1 MSEDSGVLDKR
12 RSAAGSGE
20 GRRLF
25 SLVEVA
31 QETGIPM
38 PILLRYKREHPD
50 RVPSE
55 GSGSQQ
61 RFPESAFH
69 ALREIQREEAE
80 TRDLPRRGGFGLL
93 SLPRLRRQV
102 RPSDKE
108 MEEEMEEVEE
118 VTADQAEPAAEPA
131 KAEAAPAAKAPPP
144 EREKPRRR
152 ASAPA
157 ERTPAAGAGML
168 SLVEI
173 SERLD
178 IPYPTLARYASQY
191 GDRIPHQGKG
201 RGRRFPP
208 EAIDVFQQIRK
219 ESRPG
224 RPPKIKKQQIVRP
237 LAPVKPVQAQ
247 ERPPA
252 PKPAMAK
259 PEAQPAAAGRPAAGD
274 EGQLARRIA
283 SLEESQRVL
292 EEQIRELIAALSR
305 PTTVTIQQV

>member
-1 MSEDSGVLDKR
+1 MTESSGVLDKP
-12 RSAAGSGE
+12 RSKSEGGE
-20 GRRLF
+20 ERRLY

-61 RFPESAFH
+61 RFPEEAFH

-93 SLPRLRRQV
+93 SLPRLRKQV
-102 RPSDKE
+102 RPSDE
-108 MEEEMEEVEE
+108 DEE
-118 VTADQAEPAAEPA
+118 AAAAQAEEATAAEAIP
-131 KAEAAPAAKAPPP
+131 APAAKAPQLTAPRARKRAAATPP
-144 EREKPRRR
+144 ATGGEL
-152 ASAPA
+152 
-157 ERTPAAGAGML
+157 L

-173 SERLD
+173 SARLD

-191 GDRIPHQGKG
+191 TDRIPHQGKG

-208 EAIDVFQQIRK
+208 EAIDVFRQIRK

-224 RPPKIKKQQIVRP
+224 RPPKAKKQQ
-237 LAPVKPVQAQ
+237 LAS
-247 ERPPA
+247 
-252 PKPAMAK
+252 
-259 PEAQPAAAGRPAAGD
+259 AAAPPKAAEAVAPRKAAEPARRAVAEAPTRIAD

-283 SLEESQRVL
+283 SLEESQRLL
-292 EEQIRELIAALSR
+292 EEQIRTLIAALSR
-305 PTTVTIQQV
+305 PATVTIQQV

>member
-1 MSEDSGVLDKR
+1 
-12 RSAAGSGE
+12 
-20 GRRLF
+20 
-25 SLVEVA
+25 
-31 QETGIPM
+31 M

-61 RFPESAFH
+61 RFPEQAFH
-69 ALREIQREEAE
+69 ALREIQREENE

-93 SLPRLRRQV
+93 SLPRLRKQV
-102 RPSDKE
+102 RPS
-108 MEEEMEEVEE
+108 EEEMEEMTAAQAEEAVEP
-118 VTADQAEPAAEPA
+118 AEPAAAPVA
-131 KAEAAPAAKAPPP
+131 PKPAPARTPL
-144 EREKPRRR
+144 RRQG
-152 ASAPA
+152 AAAQSAP
-157 ERTPAAGAGML
+157 RGDGGML

-201 RGRRFPP
+201 RGRRFPL
-208 EAIDVFQQIRK
+208 EAIDVFRQIRK

-224 RPPKIKKQQIVRP
+224 RPPKVKKVQAARP
-237 LAPVKPVQAQ
+237 EAPAKPAAPARAAAAKPV
-247 ERPPA
+247 
-252 PKPAMAK
+252 
-259 PEAQPAAAGRPAAGD
+259 AQPESRPVAAGRPAVGD

-283 SLEESQRVL
+283 SLEESQKVL
-292 EEQIRELIAALSR
+292 EEQIRALIAALSK

>member
-1 MSEDSGVLDKR
+1 MTENSGVLDKR
-12 RSAAGSGE
+12 SAADGGT
-20 GRRLF
+20 GRKLY

-61 RFPESAFH
+61 RFPEEAFH

-93 SLPRLRRQV
+93 SLPRLRKQV
-102 RPSDKE
+102 RPS
-108 MEEEMEEVEE
+108 EEESEEM
-118 VTADQAEPAAEPA
+118 TAAQAEQAAEPS
-131 KAEAAPAAKAPPP
+131 ESPAAPAAETERPDRAKARQP
-144 EREKPRRR
+144 RSKP
-152 ASAPA
+152 APSA
-157 ERTPAAGAGML
+157 TGDGAML

-208 EAIDVFQQIRK
+208 EAIEVFQQIRK

-224 RPPKIKKQQIVRP
+224 RPPKVKKQQVARP
-237 LAPVKPVQAQ
+237 QA
-247 ERPPA
+247 EATPA
-252 PKPAMAK
+252 PAR
-259 PEAQPAAAGRPAAGD
+259 EARPAARAAQAPAATTTPAPAGRPAAGE
-274 EGQLARRIA
+274 EGQLAQRIA

-292 EEQIRELIAALSR
+292 EEQIRALIAALSR

>member
-1 MSEDSGVLDKR
+1 MSENSGVLDKR
-12 RSAAGSGE
+12 RSSTEDGGE
-20 GRRLF
+20 RRLY

-61 RFPESAFH
+61 RFPEEAFH
-69 ALREIQREEAE
+69 ALREIQREESE

-93 SLPRLRRQV
+93 SLPRLRKQV
-102 RPSDKE
+102 RPSD
-108 MEEEMEEVEE
+108 EEMEDL
-118 VTADQAEPAAEPA
+118 TAAE
-131 KAEAAPAAKAPPP
+131 AEAATEPAPVS
-144 EREKPRRR
+144 EKPAPTRKAAA
-152 ASAPA
+152 ASTA
-157 ERTPAAGAGML
+157 TGDML

-201 RGRRFPP
+201 RGRRFPL
-208 EAIDVFQQIRK
+208 EAIDVFRQIRK

-224 RPPKIKKQQIVRP
+224 RPPKAKKQQAARVQ
-237 LAPVKPVQAQ
+237 APAKPVA
-247 ERPPA
+247 PA
-252 PKPAMAK
+252 AAKPAAR
-259 PEAQPAAAGRPAAGD
+259 PEPSPVAAGRPPVGD
-274 EGQLARRIA
+274 EGQLAQRIA
-283 SLEESQRVL
+283 SLEESQKVL
-292 EEQIRELIAALSR
+292 EEQIRELIAALSK
-305 PTTVTIQQV
+305 PATVTIQQF

>member
-1 MSEDSGVLDKR
+1 MSESSGVLDKP
-12 RSAAGSGE
+12 RSKSEGGE
-20 GRRLF
+20 ERKLY

-61 RFPESAFH
+61 RFPEEAFH

-93 SLPRLRRQV
+93 SLPRLRKQV
-102 RPSDKE
+102 RPS
-108 MEEEMEEVEE
+108 EEDEE
-118 VTADQAEPAAEPA
+118 
-131 KAEAAPAAKAPPP
+131 AEAAALAEQATAAQAAPTPAAKEPARTAP
-144 EREKPRRR
+144 R
-152 ASAPA
+152 ARKRSTAAAAPA
-157 ERTPAAGAGML
+157 TGGGELL

-173 SERLD
+173 SKQLD

-191 GDRIPHQGKG
+191 TDRIPHQGKG

-208 EAIDVFQQIRK
+208 EAIDVFRQIRK

-224 RPPKIKKQQIVRP
+224 RPPKAKKQQV
-237 LAPVKPVQAQ
+237 VS
-247 ERPPA
+247 PA
-252 PKPAMAK
+252 PAAPRKAAEASVPRKAAPAPRRAVEV
-259 PEAQPAAAGRPAAGD
+259 PTGSAD
-274 EGQLARRIA
+274 VGQLARRIA
-283 SLEESQRVL
+283 SLEESQRLL
-292 EEQIRELIAALSR
+292 EEQIRALIAALSR
-305 PTTVTIQQV
+305 PATVTIQQV